1 LVLVGLAVGACVSPI
16 SLEDRRCPCI
26 QSGYRCCEAT
36 RICVRQTLAC
46 PAAEAGVVEEP
57 PLPSP
62 DAPVI
67 LIEADAGQLPLPG
80 EAPPDGPRAPREA
93 APAAPDAAPAAPN
106 AAPAPPDAALAL
118 PDASPPDAPAAPAAD
133 AAPDPDGPDP
143 LPRWQTLAQ
152 TGLSEHLATSFDLR
166 IAEDG
171 TPFLVLS
178 KLKLPGPSRAT
189 VVLRYDGSAWQP
201 VGPEL
206 PGSEVLPGFVLAGN
220 GTAYVLVNGV
230 VTVLEPDGSR
240 ELPGPRSTIFIP
252 PSPLGLAR
260 DAQGRFYSFAGQKMP
275 SGGYL
280 LGVARLTGT
289 SWELL
294 GPPDSFGRAPTPRVL
309 QLAADRDSP
318 YVAVNDLDEVFTDVR
333 RWNGSDWSPVGG
345 GTFIGQRGV
354 LLVAPGG
361 QTYFAPPG
369 GLPIQKGSATAPWI
383 ELPALPVA
391 SDPVDLLP
399 GLAAG
404 AGDVLHVAYLGDRD
418 PGPDVVPGAMISR
431 LEGERFAALTVA
443 GLEPEVFDSVKLAVA
458 RSGGAEVL
466 YLAFSREL
474 RIVVKRLQR

>member
-1 LVLVGLAVGACVSPI
+1 VVRGGVLVLVGLALGACVSPI

-26 QSGYRCCEAT
+26 RSGYHCCEAT

-46 PAAEAGVVEEP
+46 PTAEAGVVEEP
-57 PLPSP
+57 PPPSP
-62 DAPVI
+62 DAPII
-67 LIEADAGQLPLPG
+67 LIEADAGQLPPPG
-80 EAPPDGPRAPREA
+80 EAPPDGARAPTH
-93 APAAPDAAPAAPN
+93 
-106 AAPAPPDAALAL
+106 AAPAPPDAALA
-118 PDASPPDAPAAPAAD
+118 PPDAGPPDAPAAD

-143 LPRWQTLAQ
+143 IPRWQTLAQ
-152 TGLSEHLATSFDLR
+152 TGLSDHLATSFDLR
-166 IAEDG
+166 IADDG

-189 VVLRYDGSAWQP
+189 IVLRYDGSAWQP

-220 GTAYVLVNGV
+220 GTAYVLVNGA
-230 VTVLEPDGSR
+230 VTVLEPGGSH
-240 ELPGPRSTIFIP
+240 ELPAPTTTIFIP
-252 PSPLGLAR
+252 PSPVGLAR
-260 DAQGRFYSFAGQKMP
+260 DAEGRFYTFAGEKLP

-309 QLAADRDSP
+309 QLAADRDGP

-345 GTFIGQRGV
+345 GTFIAQRGV
-354 LLVAPGG
+354 FLVAPGG
-361 QTYFAPPG
+361 QAYFAPPG

-391 SDPVDLLP
+391 SDPVDVPP

-431 LEGERFAALTVA
+431 LEGERFAGLTVA
-443 GLEPEVFDSVKLAVA
+443 GLEPEVFDSVKLAVV
-458 RSGGAEVL
+458 RRGGAEVL